1 MSFGKN
7 RSEVWKHFLL
17 ENKGKSTYKCK
28 HCSVELKFH
37 SSTSSFLYHL
47 EHKHKIYLTKVISEK
62 SKNIQPSIATVASKI
77 IGANQKI
84 NKYQNIFETNKI
96 KI

>member
-28 HCSVELKFH
+28 HCTVELKFH

-62 SKNIQPSIATVASKI
+62 SKNIQPSIATYCNNIGSK
-77 IGANQKI
+77 A
-84 NKYQNIFETNKI
+84 EDVLAR
-96 KI
+96 